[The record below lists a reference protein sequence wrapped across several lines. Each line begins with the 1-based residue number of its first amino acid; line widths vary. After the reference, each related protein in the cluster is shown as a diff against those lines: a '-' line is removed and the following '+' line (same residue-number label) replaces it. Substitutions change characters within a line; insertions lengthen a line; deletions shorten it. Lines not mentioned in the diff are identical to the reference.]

1 VKEIRK
7 QKTIAIVMEN
17 ISYGGATTHLI
28 NLINSE
34 KFHNFKFLIITNKN
48 NNAKNQILKLSNK
61 KLINLLTYT
70 PFNII
75 STNSY
80 ILKSFFLILRPL
92 FFFFSVFQML
102 ILIKSN
108 KFDILIGNCGGYGNF
123 RTEMA
128 AIIAGRILKKKLFLL
143 IHHNYTKPLI
153 WINLINL
160 INIFLGKFLHGII
173 FVSHATK
180 LSIKKNTNLLKY
192 FQRKSIVIH
201 NGVELKKIK
210 KENINYFKSN
220 KKIIKIGMLSR
231 IERYKGQE
239 DLIKAFNIMPENL
252 KSRFKIFFIGTGK
265 KEYISQINN
274 EIEKLK
280 IKKYFKFLNYL
291 DIDSLSIIKNFDLII
306 SLTRDFEA
314 FGYSIAES
322 LYAGV
327 PVISTKVGGV
337 GEYLN
342 NNNSIL
348 IKPGDINALKKE
360 LIKFSYSKNNNLRN
374 KRIKNG
380 KALITKRFNSEIM
393 AKKYL
398 KYFLH
403 IH

>member
-1 VKEIRK
+1 MKEIRK
-7 QKTIAIVMEN
+7 HQTIAIVMEN

-34 KFHNFKFLIITNKN
+34 KFRNFKFLIITNKN
-48 NNAKNQILKLSNK
+48 NNAKNQILKLSKK

-75 STNSY
+75 SANSY

-92 FFFFSVFQML
+92 LFFISVFQML
-102 ILIKSN
+102 ILIKKN

-153 WINLINL
+153 WVNLINL

-173 FVSHATK
+173 FVSYATK
-180 LSIKKNTNLLKY
+180 LSIKRNTNLLKY
-192 FQRKSIVIH
+192 FKRKSIVIH

-231 IERYKGQE
+231 IEHYKGQE
-239 DLIKAFNIMPENL
+239 DLIKAFNIIPENL
-252 KSRFKIFFIGTGK
+252 KSRFKIFFVGTGK
-265 KEYISQINN
+265 KDYISKINN
-274 EIEKLK
+274 EIKKLK

-291 DIDSLSIIKNFDLII
+291 DIESLSIIKNFDLII

-348 IKPGDINALKKE
+348 IKPGDINALKK
-360 LIKFSYSKNNNLRN
+360 
-374 KRIKNG
+374 
-380 KALITKRFNSEIM
+380 
-393 AKKYL
+393 
-398 KYFLH
+398 
-403 IH
+403 